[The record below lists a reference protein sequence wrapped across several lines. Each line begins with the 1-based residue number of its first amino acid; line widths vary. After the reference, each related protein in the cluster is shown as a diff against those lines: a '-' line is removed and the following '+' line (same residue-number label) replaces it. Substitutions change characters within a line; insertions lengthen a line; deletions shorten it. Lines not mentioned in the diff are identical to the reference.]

1 MINYSKNSDDN
12 DLWSGVLDGSEAAFE
27 LLYHR
32 YFNDLYAYGFS
43 LLPEEEGVNDAIQ
56 DLFLEIWR
64 KREVLSQ
71 ARSVK
76 FYLLGSL
83 RRRVHRIQKP
93 MYLNSRKLDGIP
105 ESHLP
110 THNSPETLFSEKEE
124 GILQSDKLKNWLA
137 QLPPRQ
143 REALELHYYH
153 DLPYAQV
160 AELLEIKEQSARNL
174 VQKALTILR
183 RISIILIISVLF

>member
-1 MINYSKNSDDN
+1 MPDYLKNSDDN
-12 DLWSGVLDGSEAAFE
+12 ALWDGVLAGSETAFE

-32 YFNDLYAYGFS
+32 YFNDLFAYGLS
-43 LLPEEEGVNDAIQ
+43 LLAEEESVNDAIQ

-64 KREVLSQ
+64 RRQVLSP

-83 RRRVHRIQKP
+83 RRRIHRIQKP
-93 MYLNSRKLDGIP
+93 FRLNSHELQSVP
-105 ESHLP
+105 ESHLSN
-110 THNSPETLFSEKEE
+110 HESPELLFSEKEE
-124 GILQSDKLKNWLA
+124 GILQTQKLNRWLS

-143 REALELHYYH
+143 LEALELHYYH

-160 AELLEIKEQSARNL
+160 ADLLGIKEQSARNL
-174 VQKALTILR
+174 VQKALVILR
-183 RISIILIISVLF
+183 KISIILVISTLF